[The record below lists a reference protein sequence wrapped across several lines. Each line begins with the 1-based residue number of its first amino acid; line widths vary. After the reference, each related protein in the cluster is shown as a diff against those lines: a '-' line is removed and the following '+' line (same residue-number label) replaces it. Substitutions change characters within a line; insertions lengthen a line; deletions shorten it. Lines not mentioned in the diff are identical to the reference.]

1 MPEEGASAVALF
13 FGEQQPGHHGQ
24 GGAEGARVQERF
36 HHRGRV
42 RVGGGG
48 VRMGGVPGGDVPAA
62 KLEQEG
68 QHQHHDGEM
77 QQQRMHSSHYLQGRG
92 QDDPPFKQKKKQDK
106 DIQPQQQVG
115 QHVSQQSHLISGAN
129 FSNHQILDDLS
140 CHVGEPVP
148 SSEVLEGQF
157 FVVESEEVEYGCM
170 EVVDMDGVFD
180 DVVSELVG

>member
-1 MPEEGASAVALF
+1 
-13 FGEQQPGHHGQ
+13 HHGQ

-42 RVGGGG
+42 RGGGGG
-48 VRMGGVPGGDVPAA
+48 VRLGGVPGGDVPAA

-106 DIQPQQQVG
+106 DIQPQKE
-115 QHVSQQSHLISGAN
+115 IDCR
-129 FSNHQILDDLS
+129 ILKKFHICIAARL
-140 CHVGEPVP
+140 PAT
-148 SSEVLEGQF
+148 
-157 FVVESEEVEYGCM
+157 
-170 EVVDMDGVFD
+170 
-180 DVVSELVG
+180 